1 MPEWEEWEVPFHD
14 KKTEFFPKL
23 TKLVIRYCY
32 KLRALPALGK
42 LNSLEDLT
50 LRELDEIEHLGTEF
64 LGISSNGDGTQ
75 DVRSKTVFPKLT
87 SLHIEDMDK
96 WDTEEEMM
104 ETDNQ
109 GLVVMPCLEKLT
121 LNACNMLTVI
131 PRYMF
136 SSSLK
141 TLAMIE
147 CPNLSGRQPCLPSR
161 LQELELKFDL
171 GEFSTSLPVNNS
183 YHKLTD
189 VKICYSERRVLPR
202 GFDKFTAIKKLEISE
217 CDHLDFLPEHFRPLN
232 NLQELLINKCSLLSK
247 SCTKGENWST
257 TARTPSIWIDGKPV
271 TPSYAR

>member
-1 MPEWEEWEVPFHD
+1 MPQLQKWEVPFHD
-14 KKTEFFPKL
+14 KKSEFFPNL
-23 TKLVIRYCY
+23 TTLVVEDCG

-50 LRELDEIEHLGTEF
+50 LDGLGEIEHLGTEF
-64 LGISSNGDGTQ
+64 LGISSNGDGTH

-87 SLHIEDMDK
+87 SLRIVGMYK
-96 WDTEEEMM
+96 WDTKEEMM

-109 GLVVMPCLEKLT
+109 DLPVMPCLEKLT
-121 LNACNMLTVI
+121 LDSCFMLTVI
-131 PRYMF
+131 PSYMF

-141 TLAMIE
+141 TLAMSY

-161 LQELELKFDL
+161 LQELELMLDL

-189 VKICYSERRVLPR
+189 VKICQSKCKVLPR

-232 NLQELLINKCSLLSK
+232 NLRELLIDKCSLLSK
-247 SCTKGENWST
+247 SCIKGENWST
-257 TARTPSIWIDGKPV
+257 TARTPSIWIDGQQV
-271 TPSYAR
+271 RLTYAW